1 MTIEVTTATIRQKR
15 ENKELI
21 SMITAYDYSSA
32 KIVDAAGIDM
42 ILVGDSLGMVILGYK
57 DTLSVTLADM
67 IHHGK
72 AVVRGTKR
80 AMVVVDMPF
89 MTYHISR
96 EEALRSAGRV
106 IQETGAAAVKLEGGR
121 EIKKT
126 VKRITAAGIPVM
138 GHLGLTPQS
147 VAQMGGYKVQG
158 KDLKTAQKMID
169 DALALEEAGIF
180 SLVLECVPWQLAKA
194 MQEKLTIPTIGIG
207 AGRYCD
213 GQVLVFHDVLGL
225 QSGLRPKF
233 VKQYIHLEETM
244 RLAVENYIKDLKDG
258 SFPEDKHTFTMP
270 EDVLHRLKG

>member
-1 MTIEVTTATIRQKR
+1 MTMEVTTATIRQKR
-15 ENKELI
+15 EKKELI
-21 SMITAYDYSSA
+21 SMITAYDYNSA

-72 AVVRGTKR
+72 AVVRGTGR

-96 EEALRSAGRV
+96 EEAMRGAGRI
-106 IQETGAAAVKLEGGR
+106 IQETGAAAVKLEGGK
-121 EIKKT
+121 EIQKT

-158 KDLKTAQKMID
+158 KDQKTAQKIID

-194 MQEKLTIPTIGIG
+194 MQERLTIPTIGIG

-244 RLAVENYIKDLKDG
+244 GKAVEEYIRELKDG
-258 SFPEDKHTFTMP
+258 SFPEEKHTFTMP
-270 EDVLHRLKG
+270 EDVLNSLKW